1 MASKALYY
9 CIMQNVTANE
19 TMRID
24 FAASRSCIKWKR
36 ASFFQ
41 EKCLSVSQNGNIRAC
56 YWIKS
61 SPCKKMSVSRKW
73 NASIYNNH
81 AASFQISSCEQIKD
95 ILFAVNE
102 RRTWLWDDHLEI
114 KQRIS
119 AEERKAEGKK
129 GGRKV
134 ENDGII
140 TGRGLCD

>member
-1 MASKALYY
+1 MTSKAFLY

-19 TMRID
+19 TILID
-24 FAASRSCIKWKR
+24 STASRSCVKWKR
-36 ASFFQ
+36 ASFK
-41 EKCLSVSQNGNIRAC
+41 ERCLSDFQNGNITAC
-56 YWIKS
+56 SWIKS
-61 SPCKKMSVSRKW
+61 SRCKMMSVSRKW

-81 AASFQISSCEQIKD
+81 AASFQISSWEQIKD

-102 RRTWLWDDHLEI
+102 RQSWLWDDHLEI
-114 KQRIS
+114 KQWIS
-119 AEERKAEGKK
+119 AEKRKVEGKK